1 MVEETLKKDEM
12 QKIPVFQRLKDEAKI
27 NELDLRLSEKIESD
41 IDCIN
46 ISELDIIGVTEV
58 FNNNDTC
65 FELKYDRKK
74 HKMVEQLTKENLLQ
88 FLEENNL
95 SLKNDFLNIKV
106 ISYRDGNP
114 VCTDIIKRLID
125 YTDDEEKC
133 ILLKGEWY
141 YFNDD
146 YIEYLE
152 ESINELDVIYDEKYD
167 FGNVKL
173 EEYQNQMVK
182 KLEKDA
188 EYERL
193 SYSDIMAKIKKKY
206 YAEGAFN
213 NYVSE
218 KYGFEMYDRE
228 LDHINGQKLELMDLY
243 KDRTMYA
250 VKIGE
255 SSAKLSY
262 VVEQSITSLKM
273 YKHRALKDMPEI
285 DKVAVW
291 LILKRKNHLKDKNGK
306 PDLACLKMITLKNRL
321 DEWKKEVR
329 LMGYTPVI
337 YLNYWD

>member
-133 ILLKGEWY
+133 ILLKG
-141 YFNDD
+141 
-146 YIEYLE
+146 
-152 ESINELDVIYDEKYD
+152 
-167 FGNVKL
+167 
-173 EEYQNQMVK
+173 
-182 KLEKDA
+182 
-188 EYERL
+188 R
-193 SYSDIMAKIKKKY
+193 
-206 YAEGAFN
+206 
-213 NYVSE
+213 
-218 KYGFEMYDRE
+218 
-228 LDHINGQKLELMDLY
+228 
-243 KDRTMYA
+243 
-250 VKIGE
+250 
-255 SSAKLSY
+255 
-262 VVEQSITSLKM
+262 VVLF
-273 YKHRALKDMPEI
+273 
-285 DKVAVW
+285 
-291 LILKRKNHLKDKNGK
+291 
-306 PDLACLKMITLKNRL
+306 
-321 DEWKKEVR
+321 
-329 LMGYTPVI
+329 
-337 YLNYWD
+337 